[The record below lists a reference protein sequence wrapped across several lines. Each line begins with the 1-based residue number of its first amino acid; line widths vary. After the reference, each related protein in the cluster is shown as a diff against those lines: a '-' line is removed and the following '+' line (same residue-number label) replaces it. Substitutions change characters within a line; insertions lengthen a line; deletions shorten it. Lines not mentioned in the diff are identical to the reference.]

1 MRRSRRRARASYHC
15 KQQLLY
21 IADIGRRE
29 LKPLADELSQ
39 HWHELGAVLRSRRLL
54 ASLHPGLARQL
65 TPSKIRALTLLA
77 NGGLRIGEL
86 ADGVGVDDTTA
97 TRLVDRLE
105 AMGVAERSREP
116 GDRRAT
122 TVELTSAGEE
132 LVAGIAAQRQL
143 FFCDVLAGLEAEER
157 AELVRLTAK
166 AADAVRTRSKELV
179 GQ

>member
-1 MRRSRRRARASYHC
+1 
-15 KQQLLY
+15 
-21 IADIGRRE
+21 
-29 LKPLADELSQ
+29 
-39 HWHELGAVLRSRRLL
+39 VLRSRRLL

-65 TPSKIRALTLLA
+65 TPSKIRAVTLLA
-77 NGGLRIGEL
+77 SGGLRIGEL

-105 AMGVAERSREP
+105 AMGVAERRNEP

-122 TVELTSAGEE
+122 TVGLTRAGEE

-143 FFCDVLAGLEAEER
+143 FFCDVLAGLEPEER
-157 AELVRLTAK
+157 TELVRLTAK
-166 AADAVRTRSKELV
+166 AAEALQTRSKELV

>member
-1 MRRSRRRARASYHC
+1 LRPSKRPARASYRC
-15 KQQLLY
+15 NKQLLY
-21 IADIGRRE
+21 IADIGHRE

-39 HWHELGAVLRSRRLL
+39 YWHELGAVLRSRRLL

-105 AMGVAERSREP
+105 AMGVAERRSAL

-122 TVELTSAGEE
+122 TVELTRAGEE

-143 FFCDVLAGLEAEER
+143 FFCDVLAGLEPEER
-157 AELVRLTAK
+157 TELVRLTAK
-166 AADAVRTRSKELV
+166 AADALQTRSKELV
-179 GQ
+179 GW

>member
-1 MRRSRRRARASYHC
+1 M
-15 KQQLLY
+15 
-21 IADIGRRE
+21 
-29 LKPLADELSQ
+29 
-39 HWHELGAVLRSRRLL
+39 LRSRRLL
-54 ASLHPGLARQL
+54 ASLHPGLSGQL
-65 TPSKIRALTLLA
+65 TPSKLRALTLLA

-105 AMGVAERSREP
+105 AMGVAGRRSAP

-122 TVELTSAGEE
+122 TVELTEAGEE

-143 FFCDVLAGLEAEER
+143 FFCDVLAGLEPEER

-166 AADAVRTRSKELV
+166 AAAAVRVRSEELV
-179 GQ
+179 AK

>member
-1 MRRSRRRARASYHC
+1 M
-15 KQQLLY
+15 
-21 IADIGRRE
+21 
-29 LKPLADELSQ
+29 
-39 HWHELGAVLRSRRLL
+39 
-54 ASLHPGLARQL
+54 

-105 AMGVAERSREP
+105 AMGVAERRSEP

-122 TVELTSAGEE
+122 TVGLTRAGEE

-143 FFCDVLAGLEAEER
+143 FFGDVLAGLEPDER
-157 AELVRLTAK
+157 TELVRLTAK
-166 AADAVRTRSKELV
+166 AAEAFRTRSKELV